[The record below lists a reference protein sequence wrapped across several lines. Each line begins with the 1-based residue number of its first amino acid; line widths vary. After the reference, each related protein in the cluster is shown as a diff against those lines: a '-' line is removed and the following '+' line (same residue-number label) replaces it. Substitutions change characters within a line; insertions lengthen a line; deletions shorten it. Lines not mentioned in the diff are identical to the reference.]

1 MTSNHVEMTWKWPQN
16 NIIQNRWSSVWAI
29 FIETSTIRP
38 LQNFVPS
45 ALPALPISWRIYEER
60 VLEREI
66 KQKSVVG
73 ILILLTLMNGDVAT
87 VNNDELSD
95 IQYIKCTYYWIEYIR
110 SKRINVYGHACTWLR
125 DRKSTWD
132 DTITLQHENT
142 TTKPIITNIDKVTQ
156 QSENVGIFIKRT
168 VPRALFVYWFSFKF
182 GELNVSRTGSLKWR
196 KSSIRFVFVCS
207 LERPSSD

>member
-1 MTSNHVEMTWKWPQN
+1 MTSKQYYPKSLELCLGDLHRNFYDTTSRKVLEYKVGTF
-16 NIIQNRWSSVWAI
+16 WSENVWGSV
-29 FIETSTIRP
+29 
-38 LQNFVPS
+38 L
-45 ALPALPISWRIYEER
+45 ER

-110 SKRINVYGHACTWLR
+110 SKRIDVYGHACTWLR

-168 VPRALFVYWFSFKF
+168 VPRALFAYWFSLKF
-182 GELNVSRTGSLKWR
+182 GELNC
-196 KSSIRFVFVCS
+196 F
-207 LERPSSD
+207 